1 MTIQITLQGP
11 TNDFLSRLLNIIH
24 KLRLL
29 RRQQNS
35 AYPQIYLVKED
46 GDPGMRMWFL
56 SHLIQDR
63 FDAVP
68 SYHQF
73 LSLMR
78 DEISKISV

>member
-1 MTIQITLQGP
+1 MRVNHLVEKIKI
-11 TNDFLSRLLNIIH
+11 
-24 KLRLL
+24 LRLA
-29 RRQQNS
+29 QNS
-35 AYPQIYLVKED
+35 TSPLLYLVKDD

-63 FDAVP
+63 FENVP

-78 DEISKISV
+78 EQVTKISV